1 MSPLLIY
8 ALTFITSLALA
19 LLGTPVVC
27 KAAIRLGI
35 VDQPNAVRFHISPT
49 PLLGGLAIFVAALAG
64 MSLANPLHDYPL
76 GAFIGASMILLLGI
90 VDDLYHIKPLLKL
103 LGQIAAAAVLVLF
116 GLIVET
122 TGSPIFDTAI
132 TIFWVVGLTN
142 AFNLLDNMDGLSSG
156 IAAIAA
162 FCFFVIGAQAGQTI
176 TAGAALALCGACL
189 GFLHYNF
196 ASRPARIFMGDTG
209 SMLIGYLLA
218 AIAVRLT
225 YDSQPWIT
233 PFVPIAILGIP
244 ILDTT
249 FVSFA
254 RPLGGRSP
262 FQGGKD
268 HLSHRLVAACA
279 LSPRKAVSL
288 LWLAGI
294 GLGLAGIAIVF
305 RQIWIAIAAAALLSI
320 FTTLFVILLLKKKSC
335 SSADSDQKAS
345 LAEAPTAAKAW
356 AAKGLIKLESA
367 PGMDVKANDEI

>member
-8 ALTFITSLALA
+8 ALTFITSLAFA
-19 LLGTPVVC
+19 LLGTPAVR

-35 VDQPNAVRFHISPT
+35 VDQPNAGRFHISPT
-49 PLLGGLAIFVAALAG
+49 PLMGGIAIFVAALAG

-76 GAFIGASMILLLGI
+76 GAFIGASMILLLGMI
-90 VDDLYHIKPLLKL
+90 DDLFHIKPLLKL
-103 LGQIAAAAVLVLF
+103 LGQIGAAVVLVLF
-116 GLIVET
+116 GLMVET
-122 TGSPIFDTAI
+122 TGSPLFDAAI

-162 FCFFVIGAQAGQTI
+162 FCFFVIGAHAGQTI
-176 TAGAALALCGACL
+176 TAVAALALCGACL
-189 GFLHYNF
+189 GFLHFNF

-225 YDSQPWIT
+225 YESQPWIT
-233 PFVPIAILGIP
+233 PFVPMAILGIP

-249 FVSFA
+249 FVTFA
-254 RPLGGRSP
+254 RSLGRRSP

-294 GLGLAGIAIVF
+294 GLGLSGIAVVL
-305 RQIWIAIAAAALLSI
+305 RQTWIAIAAAAMLTI
-320 FTTLFVILLLKKKSC
+320 FTGLLIALLMRKKSS
-335 SSADSDQKAS
+335 SSADGELKAG
-345 LAEAPTAAKAW
+345 LAEAPTATKSLP
-356 AAKGLIKLESA
+356 AKGLIKLESA
-367 PGMDVKANDEI
+367 PGMDAKANDEI